1 MNYITYIKNG
11 GYYFTICIP
20 RLLFAWLSESRFRR
34 VGNDAAAAGLEEVA
48 ADQLLVASI

>member
-34 VGNDAAAAGLEEVA
+34 VGNDAAAGLEEVA